1 MSSLTRR
8 HSRHESL
15 SLPLTAL
22 FRDLP
27 HVALYHVSG
36 AGRALVVC
44 VPACLYVRVSY
55 LHMHECAYT
64 NVHTCIFTCTFA
76 MWQVLSGD
84 SWASAVARSIFA
96 PDRTDA
102 DVAFFFVS
110 YILIAAVMLLNV
122 VVAVLLVITNAR
134 GFQIDVGETSHAV
147 N

>member
-1 MSSLTRR
+1 
-8 HSRHESL
+8 
-15 SLPLTAL
+15 
-22 FRDLP
+22 
-27 HVALYHVSG
+27 
-36 AGRALVVC
+36 
-44 VPACLYVRVSY
+44 
-55 LHMHECAYT
+55 
-64 NVHTCIFTCTFA
+64 

-134 GFQIDVGETSHAV
+134 GFQIDVGETSNGVLKECCLRSRTSSSALSRFLSPPASA
-147 N
+147 